1 MRLILGLDSGGTQ
14 TTLAL
19 ADDRG
24 RVQLFQQSAG
34 LSPTQCPDWQARLAG
49 LVAPLPK
56 VEAAM
61 LGLPFHGEVAA
72 YSAAQIRAAVGLL
85 GPKAQVQND
94 VQTAFV
100 GALAGQPGVLILAGT
115 GSMAWGGDGARQ
127 VRVGGWGDLIGD
139 EGSGY
144 WIGSQGVQC
153 LSQCLDQRRA
163 DPGFVSAMLSALGV
177 GPENLAEWVYRQT
190 DRRLAMAG
198 IAPAVTA
205 LAAAGNVTAA
215 AIVDAA
221 VAALALHLTSAWRLL
236 GRPGDLVWS
245 YAGGVFRAE
254 IVLTRLQARI
264 GTRPLLP
271 HLPPVG
277 GALLQAARNA
287 GWTVDAAWTRT
298 LAGSLAGFP
307 SSRSRTT
314 S

>member
-1 MRLILGLDSGGTQ
+1 MRLVLGLDSGGTQ

-19 ADDRG
+19 ADRQG
-24 RVQLFQQSAG
+24 RVQFLQRAAG
-34 LSPTQCPDWQARLAG
+34 LSPTQTPDWQDRLAA
-49 LVAPLPK
+49 LIAPLPK

-72 YSAAQIRAAVGLL
+72 FTDAQNRAAIGLL

-144 WIGSQGVQC
+144 WIGAQAVQQ

-163 DPGFVSAMLSALGV
+163 DPGFVGAMLAALGV
-177 GPENLAEWVYRQT
+177 GPDNLAEWVYGQT

-205 LAAAGNVTAA
+205 LAAAGNVTAVG
-215 AIVDAA
+215 IVDAA
-221 VAALALHLTSAWRLL
+221 VAALALHLTSAWRRL
-236 GRPGDLVWS
+236 GRVGDLVWS

-254 IVLTRLQARI
+254 IVLRKLQTQI

-271 HLPPVG
+271 CLPPVG

-287 GWTVDAAWTRT
+287 GWTVDAAWTQT
-298 LAGSLAGFP
+298 LAGSLAGFT
-307 SSRSRTT
+307 SSQSRTT
-314 S
+314 P